1 MKPRLKKNKVERLNG
16 LIWSYVVIIIYWI
29 LRLSFNQ
36 YYFKYI
42 LSIMTKENQFN
53 FYMHNIFFNLLD
65 YNYTDFMA
73 CGLFFGV

>member
-1 MKPRLKKNKVERLNG
+1 
-16 LIWSYVVIIIYWI
+16 
-29 LRLSFNQ
+29 
-36 YYFKYI
+36 
-42 LSIMTKENQFN
+42 MTKENQFN